1 MTPDKFAGDARRIAR
16 SRWSQVLGL
25 TLLGIISG
33 AIAATGIIPFSPS
46 DDLRLFVLF
55 VLPGLIFGVII
66 GPALAY
72 GGWLRRT
79 RVPAWVVFATLG
91 HFAAALCVTALT
103 WRLQAALPLKE
114 ESAIL
119 IAAALGGGLGGGML
133 AVANQLLVPG
143 SHWIKPTIV
152 GAILGP
158 LVLLHDAGPVLGRLL
173 FYIIW
178 QGGYAATLAMAL
190 PASRRVSQAKKPKKQ

>member
-1 MTPDKFAGDARRIAR
+1 MIESRRRAITFA
-16 SRWSQVLGL
+16 
-25 TLLGIISG
+25 LLGAISG
-33 AIAATGIIPFSPS
+33 TMSTAGIIPFAPPN
-46 DDLRLFVLF
+46 DFGLLAMF
-55 VLPGLIFGVII
+55 VLPGFAFGVII
-66 GPALAY
+66 GLALAY
-72 GGWLRRT
+72 FGWLSPV
-79 RVPAWVVFATLG
+79 RVLAWVVFATLG

-103 WRLQAALPLKE
+103 WRLQAALPLKD

-143 SHWIKPTIV
+143 SHWIGPTIV

-173 FYIIW
+173 FYMIW
-178 QGGYAATLAMAL
+178 QGGYAAALAMAL
-190 PASRRVSQAKKPKKQ
+190 PASRRVSQAKKQ